1 MQHASKIGAIPS
13 VSIIHKEDQ
22 NLIFN
27 PLISSPSVSFLFYF
41 LLGEETEGC
50 HKIISMAASTL
61 PLVFC
66 SVPVT
71 DT

>member
-1 MQHASKIGAIPS
+1 MKHASKIGPIPS
-13 VSIIHKEDQ
+13 ASIIHKEDQ
-22 NLIFN
+22 KLIFS
-27 PLISSPSVSFLFYF
+27 PLISSPSASFLFYF
-41 LLGEETEGC
+41 LLGGETEGC
-50 HKIISMAASTL
+50 HKIISEAVLTP